1 MSIQEKVAEILQ
13 IDPSRINLDYRN
25 KKDFSIIIHYDIV
38 DVHKTFSDVF
48 AGNIM
53 HIHPSDENSQ
63 YYKIFNASDKSIYDN
78 ILVAFAENKA
88 IIEKYN
94 DIIKNERKTIISLGN
109 PYFYYNK
116 RSKKL
121 YALPAIIVNT
131 ISSRTQFQLP
141 PSILNKIDKVV
152 NSIHE
157 QFYNQR
163 LIGFLDKPLNQY
175 TSDELLLF
183 HMTKI

>member
-13 IDPSRINLDYRN
+13 IDPSRINLNYRN
-25 KKDFSIIIHYDIV
+25 KKDFSIDIYYDFIDKYMTFADVIDGNIIHISQSNED
-38 DVHKTFSDVF
+38 
-48 AGNIM
+48 
-53 HIHPSDENSQ
+53 SQ
-63 YYKIFNASDKSIYDN
+63 YQKIFNASDKSIYDN

-94 DIIKNERKTIISLGN
+94 GIIKNERRTIISMGK

-121 YALPAIIVNT
+121 YALPTIIVNT

-157 QFYNQR
+157 QFYNLR
-163 LIGFLDKPLNQY
+163 LIGFLEKPLNLY
-175 TSDELLLF
+175 TEDELTLL